1 MPLVLL
7 LLAIP
12 FVLIALMPLILVQ
25 RYRAGTARR
34 LARRWLATLSLVA
47 TCISAVLSMTAAAV
61 ATIWVPRAF
70 GAAVAGLGIGCV
82 LGLLG
87 LGLTRWEPTPR
98 TLHYT
103 PNRWL
108 VLTITLMVSARLL
121 YGFWRSWTLARAAVD
136 DTSLVTA
143 FGVPESLAVAAVV
156 LGYYLA
162 YTAGLR
168 WQIRRWEQRSL
179 RVM

>member
-12 FVLIALMPLILVQ
+12 FVLIALMPLALVQ

-34 LARRWLATLSLVA
+34 LARRWLATASLVA
-47 TCISAVLSMTAAAV
+47 TSISAVLSLLAAAV
-61 ATIWVPRAF
+61 TTVWIPHVF
-70 GAAVAGLGIGCV
+70 GAVTAGLGVGCV
-82 LGLLG
+82 LGVLG

-108 VLTITLMVSARLL
+108 VLAITLMVSARLL
-121 YGFWRSWTLARAAVD
+121 YGLWRSWTVARAAVD
-136 DTSLVTA
+136 DSSLVTA

-168 WQIRRWEQRSL
+168 WQIRRWEQRRL
-179 RVM
+179 RVV

>member
-7 LLAIP
+7 LLAVP

-34 LARRWLATLSLVA
+34 PARRWLATVSLVA
-47 TCISAVLSMTAAAV
+47 TGISAVLSLLAAAV
-61 ATIWVPRAF
+61 TTIWVPNTF
-70 GAAVAGLGIGCV
+70 GAVTAGLGVGCV

-121 YGFWRSWTLARAAVD
+121 YGFWRSLTVARAAVD
-136 DTSLVTA
+136 DAALVTA

-168 WQIRRWEQRSL
+168 WQIRRWEQRTL
-179 RVM
+179 RVL